1 MMGFQSPALEIDL
14 AKALRADD
22 IAAADRFR
30 IRRLVRRRDHVTS
43 VRKNRGGAA
52 SSPRPVRA
60 ATGGIGA
67 PRRSSG

>member
-1 MMGFQSPALEIDL
+1 MLGFQSPALEIDL
-14 AKALRADD
+14 AKAVRADD

-30 IRRLVRRRDHVTS
+30 IRRLVRRNDHDTS
-43 VRKNRGGAA
+43 VRKNLAGAT
-52 SSPRPVRA
+52 SSRRPVRP